1 MEKMFTQSQLEAI
14 AQALADT
21 EKGLTGSEIGHIL
34 ASLRMADPDPSIT
47 KWKRLYNAF
56 VERQNGS
63 QNRRA
68 ILQFIREALKPE
80 RYAREAHRFEP
91 MRANVNRAL
100 AFVGLALN
108 ADGTLVGAD
117 QVGTLSEAQRR
128 ANELRADL
136 TAREIHPEVLE
147 FCREELVADNYFHA
161 VLEATKSVADKL
173 RSRTALTDDGV
184 QLVDKALAG
193 DIPLL
198 AINALSSES
207 ERSEQRGFANL
218 VRGIFGMFRNPTAHT
233 ARIHW
238 MMNKKDAEDL
248 LSVVSLIH
256 RRLDNAQPSVGA

>member
-256 RRLDNAQPSVGA
+256 RRLDNAQPSARA